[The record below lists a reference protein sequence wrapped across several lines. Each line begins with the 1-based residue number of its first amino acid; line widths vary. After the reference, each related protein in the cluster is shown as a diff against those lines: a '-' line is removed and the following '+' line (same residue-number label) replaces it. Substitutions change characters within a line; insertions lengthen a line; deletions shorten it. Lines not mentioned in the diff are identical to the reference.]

1 MMTTKAAVEAVRSK
15 LERAGC
21 VVRRVIGVPDYDIYL
36 THLRSRHPD
45 VVPPTYEE
53 FTQERQASKYS
64 KPGSRCC

>member
-1 MMTTKAAVEAVRSK
+1 MTTRDAFEAVRHN

-21 VVRRVIGVPDYDIYL
+21 VVRRVIGVPDYDIYV

-45 VVPPTYEE
+45 VVPPSREE
-53 FTQERQASKYS
+53 FTQERQATKYS